1 LEDELFKSGIRP
13 AINLN
18 LSVSRVGSAAQ
29 GKLMKKISG
38 ELKFFL
44 AKYNENKVF
53 SSFSSDLDPTTLLVL
68 NRGAKLVELLK
79 QKNYNPLSVEEQ
91 FILIYSGF
99 IGLFDN
105 VDINKIAGLEEFIL
119 AEFKNYEFFDEDD
132 QIDVI
137 LQDIK
142 ESVEE
147 IIKNYQE

>member
-1 LEDELFKSGIRP
+1 
-13 AINLN
+13 
-18 LSVSRVGSAAQ
+18 
-29 GKLMKKISG
+29 
-38 ELKFFL
+38 
-44 AKYNENKVF
+44 VF

-68 NRGAKLVELLK
+68 NRGSKLVELLK

-105 VDINKIAGLEEFIL
+105 VDIDKMAGLEEFIL
-119 AEFKNYEFFDEDD
+119 SEFKNYEFFDEDD

-142 ESVEE
+142 ESIEE
-147 IIKNYQE
+147 IIKNYDK